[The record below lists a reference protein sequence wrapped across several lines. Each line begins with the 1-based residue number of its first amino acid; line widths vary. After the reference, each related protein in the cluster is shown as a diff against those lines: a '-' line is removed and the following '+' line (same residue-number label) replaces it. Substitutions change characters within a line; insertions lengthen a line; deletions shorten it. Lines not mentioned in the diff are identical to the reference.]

1 MKTEVGRAQGRPV
14 LLAWSLAWALVAA
27 GSAPGA
33 HAAPRSLVVAGFEL
47 LEDHPEPEAAAVHA
61 RRLAALEQQLRAG
74 LQQAALYT
82 LLDTEPSRSA
92 IARLR
97 RDHAKLYECAGCA
110 QEIGQAAGAELVLV
124 GWVQKVS
131 QLILNVNVEV
141 RDTRTDSVLL
151 TKSVDM
157 RGNTDDTW
165 QRAMR
170 FMLRDWAE
178 KRALRP
184 GYGQ

>member
-1 MKTEVGRAQGRPV
+1 MKTES
-14 LLAWSLAWALVAA
+14 LLPLLWALLLCGAA
-27 GSAPGA
+27 TWAD
-33 HAAPRSLVVAGFEL
+33 AAPRSLVVAGFEL
-47 LEDHPEPEAAAVHA
+47 VEDHPEPEAASVHA
-61 RRLAALEQQLRAG
+61 RRLAALEQQLRSG
-74 LQQAALYT
+74 LQQAGLYT
-82 LLDTEPSRSA
+82 LQDTEASRST

-97 RDHAKLYECAGCA
+97 REHAKLYECAGCA

-131 QLILNVNVEV
+131 QLILNVNVEL
-141 RDTRTDSVLL
+141 RDTATDSVLL

-170 FMLRDWAE
+170 FMLRDWAQ